1 MNHPGFDAQSILV
14 RERIAVMTGRFTEA
28 ERARAVRLYRENRP
42 RFDSKMQ
49 ALRAVADQVGCSAEA
64 VRGWEEQDRVDA
76 GQLDGVPSEVAAEL
90 RTLRKQNAEL
100 AQELEI
106 VKAAATFFARECDPP
121 RM

>member
-1 MNHPGFDAQSILV
+1 
-14 RERIAVMTGRFTEA
+14 MTRRFTQA
-28 ERARAVRLYRENRP
+28 ERARAVRLYRENRSG
-42 RFDSKMQ
+42 FDSKMQ

-64 VRGWEEQDRVDA
+64 IRRWEEQDRVDA

-100 AQELEI
+100 VQELEI